1 MIGTLAMVASLQS
14 GSTEVTVYNQGLGF
28 VKDVR
33 TVELQSGRQSIKI
46 EDVAQMIDASSV
58 GFKRLSGPGQLSV
71 LEQNYQ
77 YDLVSP
83 AAILQK
89 SVGKKIRLTR
99 NVGNTKETVTGILLT
114 SPTSVVNTGQGS
126 EYSYNGLVVKTDDG
140 RILLSPQGEIDVE
153 EMPEGLISKPS
164 LLWEVESS
172 QSQQATIELSYL
184 TKGMK
189 WSSDYVFT
197 LGANNLAG
205 LQGWATVENRCGKS
219 FQDAQL
225 KLIAGEVN
233 IEADRQPQSNFRFR
247 DGAERSIIN
256 GDSFGRLYE
265 SSLFEYHLYTLPR
278 PATIR
283 NNESKQ
289 LGLLEGESIPYRKIL
304 RFDSYES
311 SPSENNIGE
320 QQEFN
325 ASVKV
330 EFKNDK
336 ASHLGMPMP
345 AGKVRMYQRS
355 ADGSLQFLGE
365 DQIKHTPKDEKLSLS
380 VGTAF
385 DVRGTRRKTDF
396 QRTAKNASRTTYEI
410 EIRNR
415 KTTDETVTLV
425 EHGYGGSLKS
435 WQVSSA
441 GVTFSKVDAR
451 SVSADIKVKAGE
463 VKKVRYTVDA
473 KW

>member
-1 MIGTLAMVASLQS
+1 MVASLQS
-14 GSTEVTVYNQGLGF
+14 GSTEVTVYNQGIGF

-33 TVELQSGRQSIKI
+33 SVDLQSGRQSIKI

-58 GFKRLSGPGQLSV
+58 GFKQLSGPGQLSV

-89 SVGKKIRLTR
+89 SVGKRIRLTR
-99 NVGNTKETVTGILLT
+99 NVGNTKETVTGILIS

-225 KLIAGEVN
+225 RLIAGDVN
-233 IEADRQPQSNFRFR
+233 VETDTLTGRNLRYTYGAATRGQWRATDGFR
-247 DGAERSIIN
+247 
-256 GDSFGRLYE
+256 E

-441 GVTFSKVDAR
+441 AVTFSKVDAR